1 MIRPSPSSQRPSW
14 PGPLMTQKLASP
26 PSIAAVG
33 SPRTTDAWCRVSYWR
48 PARADPVHPSSAGR
62 VMDASL
68 AEEFGRLAIELHG
81 RRSLDETI
89 DQVVQ
94 YALTAV
100 DCDFADVM
108 FLHREKRIETVAA
121 TDSLAEKAA
130 QLQAEL
136 DEGPVL
142 ALPPEPG
149 DHIVVHDTTSDVR
162 WPRWGAELGAL
173 GVRSVLSTRLASEH
187 ALIGALNLYAHEPLS
202 FDGDDIAIAHI
213 LARHA
218 SVALATRSE
227 EHTSELQSRGQL
239 V

>member
-1 MIRPSPSSQRPSW
+1 
-14 PGPLMTQKLASP
+14 
-26 PSIAAVG
+26 
-33 SPRTTDAWCRVSYWR
+33 
-48 PARADPVHPSSAGR
+48 
-62 VMDASL
+62 MDASL

-81 RRSLDETI
+81 RRSLDERI

-121 TDSLAEKAA
+121 TDALAEKAA
-130 QLQAEL
+130 QLQADL

-142 ALPPEPG
+142 TLPPEPG
-149 DHIVVHDTTSDVR
+149 DHIVVHDTISDVR
-162 WPRWGAELGAL
+162 WPRWGAELATL
-173 GVRSVLSTRLASEH
+173 GVRSVLSTRLASQH

-218 SVALATRSE
+218 SVALATARKEYAVAQSIDARKRVGLAQGMLME
-227 EHTSELQSRGQL
+227 RFGLDAEQSFELLRRYSQQHRL
-239 V
+239 KLNEVARELIATRELPKRKV

>member
-1 MIRPSPSSQRPSW
+1 
-14 PGPLMTQKLASP
+14 
-26 PSIAAVG
+26 
-33 SPRTTDAWCRVSYWR
+33 
-48 PARADPVHPSSAGR
+48 
-62 VMDASL
+62 MDASL

-173 GVRSVLSTRLASEH
+173 GVRSVLSTRLASQH

-218 SVALATRSE
+218 SVALATARKEYAVAQSIDARKRVGLAQGMLMERFGLTAE
-227 EHTSELQSRGQL
+227 ESFELLRRYSQQHRLKLNDVAREL
-239 V
+239 VATRELPKRKV

>member
-1 MIRPSPSSQRPSW
+1 
-14 PGPLMTQKLASP
+14 
-26 PSIAAVG
+26 
-33 SPRTTDAWCRVSYWR
+33 
-48 PARADPVHPSSAGR
+48 
-62 VMDASL
+62 MDASL

-121 TDSLAEKAA
+121 TDALAEKAA
-130 QLQAEL
+130 QLQADL

-142 ALPPEPG
+142 TLPPEPG
-149 DHIVVHDTTSDVR
+149 DHVVVHDTTSDVR
-162 WPRWGAELGAL
+162 WPRWGAELATL
-173 GVRSVLSTRLASEH
+173 GVRSVLSTRLASQH

-218 SVALATRSE
+218 SVALATARKEYAVAQSIDARKRVGLAQGMLME
-227 EHTSELQSRGQL
+227 RFGLDAEQSFELLRRYSQQHRL
-239 V
+239 KLNEVARELIANRELPKRKV

>member
-1 MIRPSPSSQRPSW
+1 
-14 PGPLMTQKLASP
+14 
-26 PSIAAVG
+26 
-33 SPRTTDAWCRVSYWR
+33 
-48 PARADPVHPSSAGR
+48 
-62 VMDASL
+62 MDASL
-68 AEEFGRLAIELHG
+68 AEEFGRLAVELHG

-108 FLHREKRIETVAA
+108 FLHPENRIETVAA
-121 TDSLAEKAA
+121 TGEVAEQAA
-130 QLQAEL
+130 QLQAQL

-149 DHIVVHDTTSDVR
+149 SHIVVFDTASDVR
-162 WPRWGAELGAL
+162 WPRWGSELAGL
-173 GVRSVLSTRLASEH
+173 GVRSVVSTRLASRS

-202 FDGDDIAIAHI
+202 FDSDDVAIAHI

-218 SVALATRSE
+218 SVALATARKEYAVAQSIDARKRVGLAQGMLME
-227 EHTSELQSRGQL
+227 RFGLSAEQSFEVLRRYSQQHRLKLNDVARELVATGELPKKQI
-239 V
+239 

>member
-1 MIRPSPSSQRPSW
+1 
-14 PGPLMTQKLASP
+14 
-26 PSIAAVG
+26 
-33 SPRTTDAWCRVSYWR
+33 
-48 PARADPVHPSSAGR
+48 
-62 VMDASL
+62 MDASL
-68 AEEFGRLAIELHG
+68 AEEFGRLAIELHS

-121 TDSLAEKAA
+121 TDALAEKAA
-130 QLQAEL
+130 QLQADL

-142 ALPPEPG
+142 TLPPEPG

-162 WPRWGAELGAL
+162 WPRWGAELATL
-173 GVRSVLSTRLASEH
+173 GVRSVLSTRLASQH

-218 SVALATRSE
+218 SVALATARKEYAVAQSIDARKRVGLAQGMLME
-227 EHTSELQSRGQL
+227 RFGLDAEQSFELLRRYSQQHRL
-239 V
+239 KLNEVARELIATRELPKRKV

>member
-1 MIRPSPSSQRPSW
+1 
-14 PGPLMTQKLASP
+14 
-26 PSIAAVG
+26 
-33 SPRTTDAWCRVSYWR
+33 
-48 PARADPVHPSSAGR
+48 
-62 VMDASL
+62 MDASL

-162 WPRWGAELGAL
+162 WPRWGAELGGL
-173 GVRSVLSTRLASEH
+173 GVRSVLSTRLASQH

-218 SVALATRSE
+218 SVALATARKEYAVAQSIDARKRVGLAQGMLMERFGLNAE
-227 EHTSELQSRGQL
+227 ESFELLRRYSQQHRLKLNEVAREL
-239 V
+239 VATRELPKRTV

>member
-1 MIRPSPSSQRPSW
+1 
-14 PGPLMTQKLASP
+14 
-26 PSIAAVG
+26 
-33 SPRTTDAWCRVSYWR
+33 
-48 PARADPVHPSSAGR
+48 
-62 VMDASL
+62 MDASL

-121 TDSLAEKAA
+121 TDALAEKAA
-130 QLQAEL
+130 QLQADL

-142 ALPPEPG
+142 TLPPEPG

-162 WPRWGAELGAL
+162 WPRWGAELATL
-173 GVRSVLSTRLASEH
+173 GVRSVLSTRLASQH

-218 SVALATRSE
+218 SVALATARKEYAVAQSIDARKRVGLAQGMLME
-227 EHTSELQSRGQL
+227 RFGLDAEQSFELLRRYSQQHRLKLNEVARELIATRELPKGK

>member
-1 MIRPSPSSQRPSW
+1 
-14 PGPLMTQKLASP
+14 
-26 PSIAAVG
+26 
-33 SPRTTDAWCRVSYWR
+33 
-48 PARADPVHPSSAGR
+48 
-62 VMDASL
+62 MDASL

-173 GVRSVLSTRLASEH
+173 GVRSVLSTRLASQH

-218 SVALATRSE
+218 SVALATARKEYAVAQSIDARKRVGLAQGMLMERFGLNAE
-227 EHTSELQSRGQL
+227 ESFELLRRYSQQHRLKLNEVAREL
-239 V
+239 VATRELPKRKV